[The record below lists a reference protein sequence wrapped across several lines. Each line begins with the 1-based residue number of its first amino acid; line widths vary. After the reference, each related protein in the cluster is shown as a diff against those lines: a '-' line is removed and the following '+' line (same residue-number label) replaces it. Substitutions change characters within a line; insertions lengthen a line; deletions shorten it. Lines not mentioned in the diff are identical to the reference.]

1 MVGNKMFSALF
12 LEIKRVLWRFLDGVF
27 YALLGYIVDANS
39 CLSQHCGFPVFQGFQ
54 GLLLWSH

>member
-1 MVGNKMFSALF
+1 MFSALF